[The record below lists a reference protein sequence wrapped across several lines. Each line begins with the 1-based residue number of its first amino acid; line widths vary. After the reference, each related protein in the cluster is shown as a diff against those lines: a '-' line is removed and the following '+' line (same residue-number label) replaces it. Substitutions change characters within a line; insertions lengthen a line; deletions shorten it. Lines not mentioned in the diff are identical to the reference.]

1 MELVFTFAVV
11 EFEILLVDFFEIVKI
26 IRTPWIYAFMN
37 DEMLPVFLRDERVRA
52 VRTPKFQGREATFIR
67 RETGVTN
74 FAEKLTFGTIIFIK
88 ERFGGI
94 TTRTATAVR
103 DIAGRTT
110 TDGKNLLTVA
120 FFIVRDELFVRP
132 VLAEV
137 SNQRKCINLEFLI
150 FRRMGIIKSPLPER
164 KVSTDKI

>member
-1 MELVFTFAVV
+1 MELIFTFAVV
-11 EFEILLVDFFEIVKI
+11 EFEVLLVDFFEIVKI

-37 DEMLPVFLRDERVRA
+37 DEMLPVFLRDERVTA
-52 VRTPKFQGREATFIR
+52 VRTPKFHGREATFIG

-74 FAEKLTFGTIIFIK
+74 FAEKLSFGTIILIK
-88 ERFGGI
+88 EGFWSI
-94 TTRTATAVR
+94 TTETATAVG

-110 TDGKNLLTVA
+110 TDRKNLLTVA
-120 FFIVRDELFVRP
+120 FFVVRDEIFVSP

-137 SNQRKCINLEFLI
+137 SEQRKFINAEFLVLG
-150 FRRMGIIKSPLPER
+150 RMRIIKSPLPER

>member
-11 EFEILLVDFFEIVKI
+11 EFEVLLIDFFEIVKI

-37 DEMLPVFLRDERVRA
+37 DEMLPVFLRDESVAA
-52 VRTPKFQGREATFIR
+52 VRTPEFQGREATFIR

-74 FAEKLTFGTIIFIK
+74 FAEKLTFGTIILIK
-88 ERFGGI
+88 EGFWSI
-94 TTRTATAVR
+94 TTGTGTAVG

-110 TDGKNLLTVA
+110 TDGKNLFTVA
-120 FFIVRDELFVRP
+120 FFVVRDEVFISP

-137 SNQRKCINLEFLI
+137 SEQRKFINLEFLVLG
-150 FRRMGIIKSPLPER
+150 RMRIIKSPLPER